1 MTIARRLGIIYLCF
15 PVNRGRW
22 RVGGIVSN
30 RRFGN
35 IFDLSGKVAL
45 ITGGA
50 AGFGESISVGF
61 AEYGCDVS
69 VADLNLAGAQRVSD
83 KVTALGRKSIAIQ
96 CDVASKQEIQAMVQ
110 ATVERLGSVDIL
122 VNSAGIPQ
130 HDPAEKTPLET
141 WDRVLD
147 INLRGTFLCCQA
159 AAQVMLP
166 KKRGSIINFASIAGV
181 VGMGRGANAYCASKG
196 GVIALTK
203 QLAIEWA
210 LRGIRVNAIAP
221 CQFRT
226 PGLQEVMDDPQF
238 DPQKLMDTWNSKIPL
253 GRIGESD
260 EMVGPALFLA
270 SDASSMVTGTT
281 LDVDGGYLAQ

>member
-1 MTIARRLGIIYLCF
+1 
-15 PVNRGRW
+15 VND
-22 RVGGIVSN
+22 
-30 RRFGN
+30 GN
-35 IFDLSGKVAL
+35 FSKLFDLSGRVAL

-50 AGFGESISVGF
+50 AGLGESISIGF
-61 AEYGCDVS
+61 AQFGCDVAVS
-69 VADLNLAGAQRVSD
+69 DVNLAGAQQVSNQ
-83 KVTALGRKSIAIQ
+83 VAALGRKSLAIQ
-96 CDVASKQEIQAMVQ
+96 CDVARKEEIQAMVKI
-110 ATVERLGSVDIL
+110 TVDRLGGLDIL

-130 HDPAEKTPLET
+130 HDPAESTPIET

-159 AAQVMLP
+159 AAQVMLAR
-166 KKRGSIINFASIAGV
+166 RGGVIINFSSIAGV

-203 QLAIEWA
+203 QLAVEWA
-210 LRGIRVNAIAP
+210 GRGIRVNAIAP

-238 DPQKLMDTWNSKIPL
+238 DPKKLMETWNSKIPL
-253 GRIGESD
+253 GRIGESH

-270 SDASSMVTGTT
+270 SDASAMVTGTT
-281 LDVDGGYLAQ
+281 LEVDGGYLAQ